1 MGDKEYVRL
10 QYEVE
15 ILSNLDHPNIL
26 RLYETYNDEKRKK
39 FYLVTEKC
47 EGGELFDVIMDRGS
61 SGLTEQE
68 SAIIMKQILS
78 AVNYC
83 HLMKVA
89 HRDLKPENI
98 LLENPDDLTTI
109 KIIDFG
115 TSQVFTED
123 QSMSQTYGT
132 PYYIAPEV
140 CRKDY
145 DQQCDIWSI
154 GVILY
159 ILMCGEP
166 PFNGRTDADIIAAAK
181 KGKYNY
187 RQEIWKTRSPEVR
200 NLIDSMLTYDPK
212 KRITAKAALEH
223 PWIVKKT
230 HTELNK
236 DEGKLKKVF
245 ENLSRFQTSQK
256 LQQAALTYI
265 VCQLTSKNEMKELQQ
280 TFNDIDKN
288 NDGTVS
294 KDEMFQ
300 AYKIIMGS

>member
-1 MGDKEYVRL
+1 VRECTHNKTNETRAVKIMRTDKMGDKEYVRL

-145 DQQCDIWSI
+145 D
-154 GVILY
+154 
-159 ILMCGEP
+159 
-166 PFNGRTDADIIAAAK
+166 
-181 KGKYNY
+181 
-187 RQEIWKTRSPEVR
+187 
-200 NLIDSMLTYDPK
+200 
-212 KRITAKAALEH
+212 
-223 PWIVKKT
+223 
-230 HTELNK
+230 
-236 DEGKLKKVF
+236 
-245 ENLSRFQTSQK
+245 
-256 LQQAALTYI
+256 
-265 VCQLTSKNEMKELQQ
+265 
-280 TFNDIDKN
+280 
-288 NDGTVS
+288 
-294 KDEMFQ
+294 
-300 AYKIIMGS
+300 